1 MKLVNMKREKLFTQ
15 VNSQIC
21 KQVYDPIIERFRHQ
35 IEHTLDGVTLLIGI
49 DSPIKNQLQWQV
61 WNNVYIEVCNKVKN
75 QF

>member
-1 MKLVNMKREKLFTQ
+1 MKLLDMNSEELFLKLHSRLC
-15 VNSQIC
+15 N
-21 KQVYDPIIERFRHQ
+21 QVYEPIIERFGHQ